1 MTTKKNVGT
10 RPRPKQRTPEEQR
23 RHRAEQAARAIL
35 AGRGERDKHWER
47 IARSFPDCGSA
58 DGATTFAHRLGLATV
73 PAHLLDVAFPPAELA
88 PEPPA
93 PTESSRPDTDAA

>member
-1 MTTKKNVGT
+1 MTIKKNVGT

-35 AGRGERDKHWER
+35 AGRNREHNWLRIERHLR
-47 IARSFPDCGSA
+47 DCPKQS
-58 DGATTFAHRLGLATV
+58 DFMGLAI
-73 PAHLLDVAFPPAELA
+73 PAGAVMRLW

-93 PTESSRPDTDAA
+93 PTESSRPDTAAA

>member
-23 RHRAEQAARAIL
+23 RHRAEQAARAIKD
-35 AGRGERDKHWER
+35 GRGNRDANWDRIERHLR
-47 IARSFPDCGSA
+47 DCPKQS
-58 DGATTFAHRLGLATV
+58 DFMGLAI
-73 PAHLLDVAFPPAELA
+73 PAGAVMRLW

-93 PTESSRPDTDAA
+93 PTESSRPDTAAA

>member
-35 AGRGERDKHWER
+35 AGRNREHNWLRIERHLR
-47 IARSFPDCGSA
+47 A
-58 DGATTFAHRLGLATV
+58 DYTGKVGYFEALEIPEAIQESVWPT
-73 PAHLLDVAFPPAELA
+73 
-88 PEPPA
+88 PEPE
-93 PTESSRPDTDAA
+93 PTPEPDAAAA